1 LVSGQCK
8 LRHEM
13 SSHNKIRVSMRF
25 LYTLLLYIALP
36 FVLFRLLL
44 RSIKAPAYRSRWAER
59 FGRFPSLAD
68 RSTIWIHAV
77 SVGETQAAEPLVRQL
92 MERYPHLSI
101 VITTTTPTGS
111 DRVRKLFGDSVDHVF
126 FPYDLPFAVN
136 GFIER
141 ARPGILLM
149 METEIWPNLMAACA
163 SRGIPTILANARLSE
178 RSARGYARLGSLTR
192 ETFERIGM
200 VAAQAPAD
208 AERFLGL
215 GVAQDRVRVTGS
227 IKFDIRLPASLTE
240 QAEVL
245 RLQWGGRPVWVAAS
259 THEGEDELILGA
271 HQQVLKA
278 FPQAL
283 LVLVPRHPERFERVA
298 TLLKKFQLNYMR
310 RSQGESCDVETA
322 VFLGDT
328 MGELTLFLAAS
339 DAAFVGG
346 SLIPVG
352 GHNVLE
358 PAALGIPVA
367 FGTHMFN
374 FALISRMLL
383 VEQAAEEV
391 RDESELAQIIVHWF
405 GDASERAR
413 VGENGRRVVDANRG
427 ALERLLEVVD
437 EELGSS

>member
-1 LVSGQCK
+1 
-8 LRHEM
+8 
-13 SSHNKIRVSMRF
+13 MRSF
-25 LYTLLLYIALP
+25 YTLLLYIALP
-36 FVLFRLLL
+36 FVLLRLLL
-44 RSIKAPAYRSRWAER
+44 RSLKAPAYRSRWSER
-59 FGRFPSLAD
+59 FGRFPPLGE

-77 SVGETQAAEPLVRQL
+77 SVGEAQAAEPLVRQL
-92 MERYPHLSI
+92 MERYPHLPI

-111 DRVRKLFGDSVDHVF
+111 DRVRKLFGVSVSHVF

-136 GFIER
+136 GFIKR
-141 ARPGILLM
+141 TRPAMLLM
-149 METEIWPNLMAACA
+149 METEIWPNLMATCA

-192 ETFERIGM
+192 ETFELIGM

-208 AERFLGL
+208 AQRFLGL

-227 IKFDIRLPASLTE
+227 IKFDIRLPASLIE

-259 THEGEDELILGA
+259 THEGEDELILAA
-271 HQQVLKA
+271 HQRVLES

-298 TLLKKFQLNYMR
+298 SLLKKFQFNHLR
-310 RSQGESCDVETA
+310 RSEGGLCDAETT

-346 SLIPVG
+346 SLVPIG

-358 PAALGIPVA
+358 PAALGIPVV

-374 FALISRMLL
+374 FSLISRLL
-383 VEQAAEEV
+383 LMEQAAEEV
-391 RDESELAQIIVHWF
+391 NDEQELSQVIVRWF

-437 EELGSS
+437 QGLGSR